1 VTHLGC
7 EEEFEESSGFHKVAL
22 NCQGW
27 QWVPN
32 VACHVLPRGNAG
44 SDSTTASCP
53 DFCLSRGS
61 YSKRGSCSFPLTE
74 LSSWQH
80 QDGKRLLLL
89 QASNATMQ
97 WIFRFAPSPEKSTE
111 FHRMRCINNI
121 NVAVLIPWDHFCSCL
136 IDSHLFCEHKT
147 SSFVKPHSCSNLQR
161 KGWCHLFLSL
171 LFKTHTDDS
180 QSHWASNWVSDKQ
193 SASEWWNA
201 AASDAPA
208 DFSVCACG
216 NIYKCSSSFLILTY
230 TFQ

>member
-1 VTHLGC
+1 MWPAMCCHEVTQAVTAPLHLVLTSVSAGGVTLS
-7 EEEFEESSGFHKVAL
+7 EALAAFHFLNYSS
-22 NCQGW
+22 
-27 QWVPN
+27 
-32 VACHVLPRGNAG
+32 R
-44 SDSTTASCP
+44 
-53 DFCLSRGS
+53 
-61 YSKRGSCSFPLTE
+61 
-74 LSSWQH
+74 QH

-97 WIFRFAPSPEKSTE
+97 WIFWFAPSPEKSTE
-111 FHRMRCINNI
+111 FHRMRCLNNI
-121 NVAVLIPWDHFCSCL
+121 NVAVLIPWDHFCSWL

-216 NIYKCSSSFLILTY
+216 NIYKCSSSFLILTH